1 MSSAELVFICVGLGG
16 GLSGFAS
23 LALAAYLHIMRS
35 RAVELALSGG
45 LQSHVEAGRAGGLSS
60 GVMRVVHHGYF
71 FMHRGVKGEAARRM
85 YPNARFDQI
94 SPRDY
99 LLYRLAAGLILLSIV
114 LIGAGYILGRATG
127 MIEQAIF

>member
-1 MSSAELVFICVGLGG
+1 
-16 GLSGFAS
+16 
-23 LALAAYLHIMRS
+23 
-35 RAVELALSGG
+35 
-45 LQSHVEAGRAGGLSS
+45 
-60 GVMRVVHHGYF
+60 
-71 FMHRGVKGEAARRM
+71 M